1 MKKVKIVNR
10 LRCIAPN
17 QSAVARTRAWRQMH
31 VLFIPSILFADRR
44 LIRAKFGTPHQTNG
58 FRNQESS
65 SKVIPFRFAKLASLG
80 SLYLVNGGLVDPSW
94 FGSSRKKDT
103 VIVATLFGIV
113 ERALRRKNLR
123 VDETVASEEF
133 QAIRD
138 LLNSVQFDS
147 EMAARQNII
156 STSIP
161 QPLLHQRHHLKKL
174 LRFQVLISRLK
185 ICRSLKILPWD
196 FGCM

>member
-1 MKKVKIVNR
+1 M
-10 LRCIAPN
+10 
-17 QSAVARTRAWRQMH
+17 
-31 VLFIPSILFADRR
+31 
-44 LIRAKFGTPHQTNG
+44 
-58 FRNQESS
+58 
-65 SKVIPFRFAKLASLG
+65 
-80 SLYLVNGGLVDPSW
+80 DPSW

-113 ERALRRKNLR
+113 ERALRRRNLR

>member
-1 MKKVKIVNR
+1 M
-10 LRCIAPN
+10 
-17 QSAVARTRAWRQMH
+17 
-31 VLFIPSILFADRR
+31 
-44 LIRAKFGTPHQTNG
+44 
-58 FRNQESS
+58 
-65 SKVIPFRFAKLASLG
+65 
-80 SLYLVNGGLVDPSW
+80 DPSW

-161 QPLLHQRHHLKKL
+161 QPSLHQ
-174 LRFQVLISRLK
+174 
-185 ICRSLKILPWD
+185 
-196 FGCM
+196 